1 MTTSVNFEEDDESGP
16 SILVD
21 DASDNIIGGTQ
32 PGAGNQIK
40 SDLAG
45 VVILSGTGDAVRG
58 NAISV
63 IFGIGIDLGD
73 DGPTDNDPGD
83 ADTGPNDL
91 QNFPIV
97 TGASLVGNSLLI
109 VGDLDSTPHTAFSI
123 DLYGNADSSPTGE
136 SYLTTVDVMTDGS
149 GHAQFSGSVPTDALD
164 GLYFVTATATDPG
177 NNTSEFSPSFVLDSD
192 GDGLTDQDE
201 SFADNNGDG
210 NADGVAD
217 RFQPNVASI
226 GDLVSFVAPA
236 GTQFRD
242 VGFANNP
249 SPFDVPGNANFT
261 QGLFT
266 WRLTGLSPGASV
278 TVQVL
283 LADFVNFNA
292 YYRYGPTHDQTQPH
306 WDTLAFDGTTG
317 AVIGTNM
324 VTLHLV
330 DGGRGDDDL
339 KPNGVIEEVGGP
351 VDGPAVYVVTNT
363 NDDGPGSLRQA
374 IDDSNFHGPIDTI
387 AFDIGSGPQTID
399 ILHALTPILDPVT
412 IDGTTQP
419 GYAGVPLIV
428 LSGAD
433 DQDYTDIST
442 SDQLIPFIGLDIK
455 AGSTTVRGLVIDGF
469 GTRAVTYA
477 DSTQT
482 GSIDDGTPIL
492 LDGSGGNVIAGNYI
506 GTDSTGTV
514 GQGGFIG
521 VNIRGSSNNR
531 IGGTSPQDRNLISGM
546 DGSGIELES
555 TSDDNV
561 IEGNDIGTAA
571 DGTTALG
578 NGTYGVVIGDSIQ
591 GNTIGGTSAGSGN
604 VIAFNGARAKASG
617 VAVGA
622 GVWSNG
628 PSGVG
633 DSILGNSIFGNFG
646 LGIDNALSYNPLIGD
661 GDYRAGSTLIFFNN
675 QYIELPN
682 YPILSSAAD
691 VGGNTVI
698 QGRLHNSPNTTYRI
712 EFFSNAQIDP
722 SSFGEGKTYLGAI
735 SVTTDSNG
743 DANFTATLPTLDKA
757 EPFVTATA
765 TNSDGTTSEFSAR
778 LTIGDVLGSVY
789 VVNTASDHDDGVAN
803 AADTSLRE
811 AIIAAN
817 NHPGLDTIEFD
828 IGSGLQTIAPMID
841 LPAITDPV
849 IIDATTQPG
858 YQGTPLIVLTGTLT
872 LPSNQVDPGTA
883 FYGLRLLAGGSTIR
897 GLVFNDFYTAIQIAA
912 SSDGNT
918 IEGCFIG
925 TDATGTKPTL
935 SGEGIDVNSSDNQIG
950 GTAAGARNVISSNR
964 FGGIRISNGS
974 NNVIQGNLIGTDV
987 TGSRGFG
994 NSTPLGGG
1002 NDITLESGSA
1012 TLIGGPMPGAGNV
1025 IAASDG
1031 AGISIVFATDTTV
1044 QGNLIGTD
1052 ITGTKPL
1059 GDRGFGIEVGDGS
1072 VLIGGTQKGDGN
1084 LISSNQDTGVFV
1096 DGGGNVTIQGNRI
1109 GTDITGTKPLGN
1121 GMGVWARSSSG
1132 LTIGGTGAGAGNLIS
1147 GNLESGLVFTGD
1159 SGVVI
1164 QGNLVGPR
1172 VTPSTPW
1179 ATASTASCWKIRS
1192 SGAPIPIRPE

>member
-1 MTTSVNFEEDDESGP
+1 M
-16 SILVD
+16 
-21 DASDNIIGGTQ
+21 
-32 PGAGNQIK
+32 
-40 SDLAG
+40 
-45 VVILSGTGDAVRG
+45 
-58 NAISV
+58 
-63 IFGIGIDLGD
+63 
-73 DGPTDNDPGD
+73 
-83 ADTGPNDL
+83 
-91 QNFPIV
+91 
-97 TGASLVGNSLLI
+97 
-109 VGDLDSTPHTAFSI
+109 
-123 DLYGNADSSPTGE
+123 
-136 SYLTTVDVMTDGS
+136 
-149 GHAQFSGSVPTDALD
+149 PTDALD

-546 DGSGIELES
+546 DRFGIELES
-555 TSDDNV
+555 TSNDNV

-571 DGTTALG
+571 DGTHRTR
-578 NGTYGVVIGDSIQ
+578 Q
-591 GNTIGGTSAGSGN
+591 
-604 VIAFNGARAKASG
+604 R
-617 VAVGA
+617 
-622 GVWSNG
+622 
-628 PSGVG
+628 
-633 DSILGNSIFGNFG
+633 
-646 LGIDNALSYNPLIGD
+646 
-661 GDYRAGSTLIFFNN
+661 
-675 QYIELPN
+675 
-682 YPILSSAAD
+682 
-691 VGGNTVI
+691 
-698 QGRLHNSPNTTYRI
+698 H
-712 EFFSNAQIDP
+712 
-722 SSFGEGKTYLGAI
+722 
-735 SVTTDSNG
+735 
-743 DANFTATLPTLDKA
+743 
-757 EPFVTATA
+757 
-765 TNSDGTTSEFSAR
+765 
-778 LTIGDVLGSVY
+778 
-789 VVNTASDHDDGVAN
+789 
-803 AADTSLRE
+803 LR
-811 AIIAAN
+811 
-817 NHPGLDTIEFD
+817 
-828 IGSGLQTIAPMID
+828 
-841 LPAITDPV
+841 
-849 IIDATTQPG
+849 
-858 YQGTPLIVLTGTLT
+858 
-872 LPSNQVDPGTA
+872 
-883 FYGLRLLAGGSTIR
+883 RR
-897 GLVFNDFYTAIQIAA
+897 
-912 SSDGNT
+912 
-918 IEGCFIG
+918 
-925 TDATGTKPTL
+925 
-935 SGEGIDVNSSDNQIG
+935 
-950 GTAAGARNVISSNR
+950 
-964 FGGIRISNGS
+964 
-974 NNVIQGNLIGTDV
+974 
-987 TGSRGFG
+987 
-994 NSTPLGGG
+994 
-1002 NDITLESGSA
+1002 
-1012 TLIGGPMPGAGNV
+1012 
-1025 IAASDG
+1025 
-1031 AGISIVFATDTTV
+1031 
-1044 QGNLIGTD
+1044 
-1052 ITGTKPL
+1052 
-1059 GDRGFGIEVGDGS
+1059 DR
-1072 VLIGGTQKGDGN
+1072 
-1084 LISSNQDTGVFV
+1084 
-1096 DGGGNVTIQGNRI
+1096 
-1109 GTDITGTKPLGN
+1109 
-1121 GMGVWARSSSG
+1121 
-1132 LTIGGTGAGAGNLIS
+1132 
-1147 GNLESGLVFTGD
+1147 
-1159 SGVVI
+1159 
-1164 QGNLVGPR
+1164 
-1172 VTPSTPW
+1172 
-1179 ATASTASCWKIRS
+1179 
-1192 SGAPIPIRPE
+1192 

>member
-1 MTTSVNFEEDDESGP
+1 MTAFKATRSAGP
-16 SILVD
+16 S
-21 DASDNIIGGTQ
+21 A
-32 PGAGNQIK
+32 GA
-40 SDLAG
+40 
-45 VVILSGTGDAVRG
+45 
-58 NAISV
+58 
-63 IFGIGIDLGD
+63 
-73 DGPTDNDPGD
+73 
-83 ADTGPNDL
+83 
-91 QNFPIV
+91 
-97 TGASLVGNSLLI
+97 
-109 VGDLDSTPHTAFSI
+109 
-123 DLYGNADSSPTGE
+123 
-136 SYLTTVDVMTDGS
+136 
-149 GHAQFSGSVPTDALD
+149 
-164 GLYFVTATATDPG
+164 
-177 NNTSEFSPSFVLDSD
+177 
-192 GDGLTDQDE
+192 
-201 SFADNNGDG
+201 
-210 NADGVAD
+210 
-217 RFQPNVASI
+217 
-226 GDLVSFVAPA
+226 
-236 GTQFRD
+236 
-242 VGFANNP
+242 
-249 SPFDVPGNANFT
+249 
-261 QGLFT
+261 
-266 WRLTGLSPGASV
+266 
-278 TVQVL
+278 
-283 LADFVNFNA
+283 
-292 YYRYGPTHDQTQPH
+292 
-306 WDTLAFDGTTG
+306 
-317 AVIGTNM
+317 
-324 VTLHLV
+324 
-330 DGGRGDDDL
+330 
-339 KPNGVIEEVGGP
+339 
-351 VDGPAVYVVTNT
+351 
-363 NDDGPGSLRQA
+363 
-374 IDDSNFHGPIDTI
+374 
-387 AFDIGSGPQTID
+387 
-399 ILHALTPILDPVT
+399 
-412 IDGTTQP
+412 
-419 GYAGVPLIV
+419 
-428 LSGAD
+428 
-433 DQDYTDIST
+433 
-442 SDQLIPFIGLDIK
+442 
-455 AGSTTVRGLVIDGF
+455 
-469 GTRAVTYA
+469 
-477 DSTQT
+477 
-482 GSIDDGTPIL
+482 
-492 LDGSGGNVIAGNYI
+492 
-506 GTDSTGTV
+506 
-514 GQGGFIG
+514 
-521 VNIRGSSNNR
+521 
-531 IGGTSPQDRNLISGM
+531 
-546 DGSGIELES
+546 
-555 TSDDNV
+555 
-561 IEGNDIGTAA
+561 
-571 DGTTALG
+571 
-578 NGTYGVVIGDSIQ
+578 
-591 GNTIGGTSAGSGN
+591 GN

-675 QYIELPN
+675 QDIELPN

-712 EFFSNAQIDP
+712 EFFSNAQIRSFEFRRGEDLSRRHLGHDRLERRRQLHGHAAHARQEP
-722 SSFGEGKTYLGAI
+722 SR
-735 SVTTDSNG
+735 
-743 DANFTATLPTLDKA
+743 
-757 EPFVTATA
+757 FVTATA

-925 TDATGTKPTL
+925 TDATGTRPTL
-935 SGEGIDVNSSDNQIG
+935 SGEGIEVDSSDNQIG

-1031 AGISIVFATDTTV
+1031 AGIGIVFATDTTV

-1059 GDRGFGIEVGDGS
+1059 GDRGFGIEVGDGG

-1159 SGVVI
+1159 SGVVV
-1164 QGNLVGPR
+1164 QGNLVGTQGDAIDPLGNGIDGILLEDQIFGGTYPDSTG
-1172 VTPSTPW
+1172 VTIGGTSAGAGNAIAFNVGRGVNIVAGGGISVLGNSLSSNGSLGIDLGGNGVTLNDDGDGDTGANGLQNFPVITKAVAGAATHVAVTLNSQPNRDYLISFYASAAADGSGYGEGQRYLGSVPAHTDASGNASIELDLPSGSSVGEVLSCT
-1179 ATASTASCWKIRS
+1179 ATDASGDTSEFSQDVAIAAATS
-1192 SGAPIPIRPE
+1192 SLVHVGAVQVNQAQCSDRW